1 MAWVFNRALVFTH
14 RPGKIHVEEIE
25 LAEGDVRFG
34 DIGVELQS
42 FERSFFRFRERV
54 APARPRVVWK
64 QDVGI
69 GQVGIGQSII
79 GIARDSLLVKLNRFG
94 NVFAGSLFP

>member
-1 MAWVFNRALVFTH
+1 MRCGVVWLELNRALVLTH

-42 FERSFFRFRERV
+42 FERSFFRFRE
-54 APARPRVVWK
+54 
-64 QDVGI
+64 
-69 GQVGIGQSII
+69 
-79 GIARDSLLVKLNRFG
+79 
-94 NVFAGSLFP
+94 